1 MKDNVTANAVTKRIA
16 FLNCF
21 DAKLFVADVEMSEAD
36 DIQFSSALEWLYEA
50 GIILLPATDLTPGPI
65 GAVDV
70 MHHLRATVG
79 DLLVDAALGADP
91 TRPAGTAV
99 QPAAVMPVWPF
110 EAEGDDPDDRDV
122 LLSSG
127 RLWGMDVLLE
137 ALRVDGPDHPAPVP
151 AVRPRF
157 ERWVKAAGG
166 GTPRAA
172 IHPPGEAGC
181 YFLAGVASPA

>member
-1 MKDNVTANAVTKRIA
+1 MRDNVMANAVTKRIA

-36 DIQFSSALEWLYEA
+36 DIQFISALEWLCEA
-50 GIILLPATDLTPGPI
+50 GIILLPTVDPTPSPI

-70 MHHLRATVG
+70 LHHLRGAVG
-79 DLLVDAALGADP
+79 DLFVDAALSADP

-110 EAEGDDPDDRDV
+110 EAEGDDPGDRDV

-127 RLWGMDVLLE
+127 RLWGVDVLLE
-137 ALRVDGPDHPAPVP
+137 ALRVDGPDNPVPVP

-157 ERWVKAAGG
+157 ERWIRAAGG
-166 GTPRAA
+166 GTPRSA

-181 YFLAGVASPA
+181 YFLAAVAPPA

>member
-1 MKDNVTANAVTKRIA
+1 MKEHVTANAVAKRIA

-36 DIQFSSALEWLYEA
+36 DIQFTSALEWLCEA
-50 GIILLPATDLTPGPI
+50 GIILLPTADPAPGPI

-70 MHHLRATVG
+70 LRHLRVALG
-79 DLLVDAALGADP
+79 DLFVDAALGADP
-91 TRPAGTAV
+91 TRPAGAAV
-99 QPAAVMPVWPF
+99 QPVAVMPVLPF
-110 EAEGDDPDDRDV
+110 EAEGDDPGDRDV

-127 RLWGMDVLLE
+127 RLWGVDVLLE
-137 ALRVDGPDHPAPVP
+137 ALRVDGPDNLVPIP

-157 ERWVKAAGG
+157 ERWVRAAGG
-166 GTPRAA
+166 STLRAA

-181 YFLAGVASPA
+181 YFLAAVAPPA